1 TSGEIRRAAAD
12 RAADLGVRL
21 TVLGPNEP
29 TERGGLT
36 AAAGVA
42 ASGVTGVLCYNDLV
56 ALGLI
61 EGLRD
66 KGVDVP
72 GDVSVIGVDDSL
84 PGRLSRPKLTTIT
97 MPTAAAGRMAVDLL
111 LDAIRPGNAG
121 EAAPHTTARLET
133 SLVIRESTQRA
144 SSP

>member
-1 TSGEIRRAAAD
+1 M
-12 RAADLGVRL
+12 
-21 TVLGPNEP
+21 
-29 TERGGLT
+29 
-36 AAAGVA
+36 
-42 ASGVTGVLCYNDLV
+42 
-56 ALGLI
+56 
-61 EGLRD
+61 
-66 KGVDVP
+66 DVP

-111 LDAIRPGNAG
+111 LDAIRPANAG
-121 EAAPHTTARLET
+121 QTAPPTTARLET

>member
-1 TSGEIRRAAAD
+1 
-12 RAADLGVRL
+12 
-21 TVLGPNEP
+21 
-29 TERGGLT
+29 
-36 AAAGVA
+36 
-42 ASGVTGVLCYNDLV
+42 

-61 EGLRD
+61 EGLRER
-66 KGVDVP
+66 GLDVP

-111 LDAIRPGNAG
+111 LASVAAG
-121 EAAPHTTARLET
+121 EAAPRTTARLET
-133 SLVIRESTQRA
+133 HLVIRESTQRA